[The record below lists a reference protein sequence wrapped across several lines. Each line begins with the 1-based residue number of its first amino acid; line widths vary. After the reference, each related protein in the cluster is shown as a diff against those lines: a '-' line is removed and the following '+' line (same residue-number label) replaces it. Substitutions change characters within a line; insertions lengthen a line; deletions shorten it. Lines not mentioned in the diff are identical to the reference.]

1 MEDLKKYIRT
11 IPDYPK
17 PGVLFRDMT
26 TVVKDAEG
34 LRIAIDSLDE
44 LLEGVEFDMIAGLE
58 SRGFIFGMPV
68 AYNPHKPFVL
78 IRKKGKLPA
87 ETVSQAY
94 ELEYG
99 TAEIEVHKDAIAPG
113 DRVVLVDD
121 LIATGGSLDAGVKLI
136 EKLGGKVVKII
147 CLMELTDLGGREK
160 LKGYDVATVVQY
172 EGE

>member
-17 PGVLFRDMT
+17 PGVMFRDMT

-44 LLEGVEFDMIAGLE
+44 LLEGVEFDVIAGLE

-68 AYNPHKPFVL
+68 AYNLHKPFVL

-121 LIATGGSLDAGVKLI
+121 LIATGGSLDAGVKLV

-160 LKGYDVATVVQY
+160 LKGYDIATVVQY

>member
-17 PGVLFRDMT
+17 PGVMFRDVT

-68 AYNPHKPFVL
+68 AYNLHKPFVL

-121 LIATGGSLDAGVKLI
+121 LIATGGSLDAGVKLV

-160 LKGYDVATVVQY
+160 LKGYDIATVVQY